1 MSRVPPLDLSK
12 ATKLKNLSFR
22 CRGQSIQWIAMALPS
37 VTSKNLQQII
47 THCNTTCANPIGET
61 VHREWRDL
69 DRLFIQFWISHSIR
83 PKIEYEATEGEN
95 NLRALAPSLLPE
107 LMWRRAVDLVG
118 HDREECAYLPCFCL
132 VFFGVR
138 NPN

>member
-47 THCNTTCANPIGET
+47 TRCNATCANPIGET

-83 PKIEYEATEGEN
+83 PKIEYEAAEGEN
-95 NLRALAPSLLPE
+95 NFESS
-107 LMWRRAVDLVG
+107 
-118 HDREECAYLPCFCL
+118 CAKF
-132 VFFGVR
+132 VARINVEAGG
-138 NPN
+138 